1 MIVFWII
8 GILFFVVG
16 LLCCVPEYVR
26 LLRCH
31 GRVIGTITK
40 IENNGQNARAIFE
53 YDVDGHHYTQ
63 KTQWTSND
71 MFIVGK
77 TCDVIYNQKKPH
89 LSYIK
94 KSGQWIRCLVGTL
107 FVIVGVIVLCLGF
120 FFQSIL

>member
-26 LLRCH
+26 LLRYH

-53 YDVDGHHYTQ
+53 YDVDGHQMMCLLLEKHV
-63 KTQWTSND
+63 
-71 MFIVGK
+71 M
-77 TCDVIYNQKKPH
+77 
-89 LSYIK
+89 LSI
-94 KSGQWIRCLVGTL
+94 IRKNLICHISRRVDNGY
-107 FVIVGVIVLCLGF
+107 VVL
-120 FFQSIL
+120 

>member
-26 LLRCH
+26 LLRYH

-40 IENNGQNARAIFE
+40 IEDNGQNAIAIFE

-63 KTQWTSND
+63 KTQWTS
-71 MFIVGK
+71 MVCLLLEKHVMSSI
-77 TCDVIYNQKKPH
+77 
-89 LSYIK
+89 
-94 KSGQWIRCLVGTL
+94 IRKNLIFHISRRVDNGY
-107 FVIVGVIVLCLGF
+107 VVL
-120 FFQSIL
+120 

>member
-26 LLRCH
+26 LLRYH

-53 YDVDGHHYTQ
+53 YDVDGITIH
-63 KTQWTSND
+63 
-71 MFIVGK
+71 
-77 TCDVIYNQKKPH
+77 KKRNGH
-89 LSYIK
+89 QMMCLLLEKHVMLSI
-94 KSGQWIRCLVGTL
+94 IRKNLIFHISRRVDNGY
-107 FVIVGVIVLCLGF
+107 VVL
-120 FFQSIL
+120 

>member
-40 IENNGQNARAIFE
+40 IENNGQNAIAIFE

-63 KTQWTSND
+63 KTQWTSNGV
-71 MFIVGK
+71 FIVGK
-77 TCDVIYNQKKPH
+77 TCGVIYNQKKPH

>member
-26 LLRCH
+26 LLRYH
-31 GRVIGTITK
+31 GRAIGTITK

-71 MFIVGK
+71 VFIVGK
-77 TCDVIYNQKKPH
+77 TCDVIYNQKNLIFH
-89 LSYIK
+89 ISRRVDNGY
-94 KSGQWIRCLVGTL
+94 V
-107 FVIVGVIVLCLGF
+107 VL
-120 FFQSIL
+120 

>member
-26 LLRCH
+26 LLRYH
-31 GRVIGTITK
+31 GRAIGTITK

-63 KTQWTSND
+63 KTQW
-71 MFIVGK
+71 
-77 TCDVIYNQKKPH
+77 
-89 LSYIK
+89 
-94 KSGQWIRCLVGTL
+94 IRCIVGTL
-107 FVIVGVIVLCLGF
+107 FVIVGMIVLCLGF